1 MVMTTVT
8 RRIRVAAVVLVVAA
22 TAALYATRLSFAPVY
37 LVHDEVKFSLQ
48 AISVAQNGR
57 DLNGRLLPVYFS
69 EPEFVAGRDPMMI
82 YATALALLVLPVSE
96 AAVRLPTALVGVL
109 NVLLMLV
116 LARMLFKSDAVAL
129 AAAGMLALSP
139 GHFIHSRLALS
150 VLYPLPFVL
159 LWLISLRRFQERAD
173 GRTLLAGTAALGL
186 GIYGYLA
193 GLVMMPVY
201 LLLTGLYLAE
211 RRSLRWFGWA
221 VAGFALALIP
231 LLLWHFAH
239 PERYAEL
246 IQAYRVGSDGAD
258 QAPGLPTLFSLSGV
272 KLRLGEWWSYFNPE
286 FLFLTGDSSL
296 TNSTRGAGFFPMVF
310 AVLLPVGIYQLSR
323 TGGFERIVL
332 IGFAT
337 APLAA
342 VLTGT
347 MDLNRYRAM
356 FALPFGVLVATYGF
370 STLWLARGRAWR
382 WLAVGLML
390 AIPLQFWGFYRDYMG
405 PYRETSSTWYGGNLR
420 AALAEAVRIQ
430 PAGPVLLSRRIPY
443 AVDYWHFYAR
453 VWRLP
458 TGVPQPV
465 VLDGD
470 TFDPRSADPGSVLI
484 AMPGEPWL
492 PALGRSGWIQVS
504 AIAEPTGSPSFVV
517 YRKGV
522 AP

>member
-22 TAALYATRLSFAPVY
+22 TAAVYATRLSFAPIY
-37 LVHDEVKFSLQ
+37 LVHDEIKFSLQ
-48 AISVAQNGR
+48 AISVAHDGR
-57 DLNGRLLPVYFS
+57 DLNGRFLPVYFS
-69 EPEFVAGRDPMMI
+69 EPAFTAGRDPMMI
-82 YATALALLVLPVSE
+82 YATALALLVLPLSE

-116 LARMLFKSDAVAL
+116 LARTLFKSDAVAL

-139 GHFIHSRLALS
+139 GHFIFSRMALS
-150 VLYPLPFVL
+150 VLYPLPFVM
-159 LWLISLRRFQERAD
+159 LWLISLQRFQERAD
-173 GRTLLAGTAALGL
+173 GRVLMAGTAALGL

-211 RRSLRWFGWA
+211 RRSPRWFGWA
-221 VAGFALALIP
+221 VAGFAVTLIP
-231 LLLWHFAH
+231 LLLWQVAH

-246 IQAYRVGSDGAD
+246 IRAYRVGSDGAD
-258 QAPGLPTLFSLSGV
+258 QAPGLSTLFSLAGV
-272 KLRLGEWWSYFNPE
+272 KLRLAEWWYYFNPE
-286 FLFLTGDSSL
+286 FLFLSGDTSM
-296 TNSTRGAGFFPMVF
+296 TNSTRRAGLFPIVF
-310 AVLLPVGIYQLSR
+310 AVLLPIGIYRLSR

-347 MDLNRYRAM
+347 MDLNRYRAL
-356 FALPFGVLVATYGF
+356 FALPFGVLVATYGLT
-370 STLWLARGRAWR
+370 TLWSARGRAWR
-382 WLAVGLML
+382 WVAVGLVL
-390 AIPLQFWGFYRDYMG
+390 AIPFQFWGFYRDYIG
-405 PYRETSSTWYGGNLR
+405 PYRDTSSTWYGGNLR

-443 AVDYWHFYAR
+443 AEDYWRFYAH
-453 VWRLP
+453 VWHLP
-458 TGVPQPV
+458 TGAPPV
-465 VLDGD
+465 SLDGD
-470 TFDPRSADPGSVLI
+470 TFDPRSAEPGSALI

-492 PALGRSGWIQVS
+492 PALGRHGWIQVS
-504 AIAEPTGSPSFVV
+504 TITEPTGSPSFVV
-517 YRKGV
+517 YRKGG